1 VIAKLLQRALVV
13 LEDLTERTRRE
24 QAGLATAMRSMGGLH
39 GRFQL
44 SV

>member
-39 GRFQL
+39 GRFQP